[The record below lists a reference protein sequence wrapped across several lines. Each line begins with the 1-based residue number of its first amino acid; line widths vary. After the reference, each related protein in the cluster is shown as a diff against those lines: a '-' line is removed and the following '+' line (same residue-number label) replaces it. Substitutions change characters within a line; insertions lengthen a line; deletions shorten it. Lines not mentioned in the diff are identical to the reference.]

1 MHPSPSPDCVGD
13 IAALDKNTTYYDVPS
28 GDEYL
33 PGMMGMNVIG
43 KADYMNVVV
52 QSLSHVLPIRDFFLI
67 PSNYAYSKS
76 PLVHSFG
83 FLLRKLWSHTRFNCN
98 VTPHEV
104 RLCTHCHP

>member
-1 MHPSPSPDCVGD
+1 MHPSASRDCVGD
-13 IAALDKNTTYYDVPS
+13 IVALDKNTTYYHVPS

-67 PSNYAYSKS
+67 PSNYAYSK
-76 PLVHSFG
+76 
-83 FLLRKLWSHTRFNCN
+83 
-98 VTPHEV
+98 